1 MRTFAQKQNQPQKPG
16 SSSLAQANP
25 ATRGADYRAHPLL
38 RLQRTFG
45 NQAVLRMLQMHAEE
59 PDVGWPA
66 AAAPRF
72 GHGFSQL
79 PLHPL
84 ATGAIQTKLAINQL
98 GDQYEQEA
106 DRVADQVL
114 AAPTPPAVSAAP
126 PRIQRFV

>member
-16 SSSLAQANP
+16 SSSLAQTNL
-25 ATRGADYRAHPLL
+25 ATRGPAYRAHPLL

-72 GHGFSQL
+72 GHGYSQL

-84 ATGAIQTKLAINQL
+84 ATAAIQTKLAINTP
-98 GDQYEQEA
+98 GDEYEQEA
-106 DRVADQVL
+106 EKQAERVVN
-114 AAPTPPAVSAAP
+114 TPE
-126 PRIQRFV
+126 Q